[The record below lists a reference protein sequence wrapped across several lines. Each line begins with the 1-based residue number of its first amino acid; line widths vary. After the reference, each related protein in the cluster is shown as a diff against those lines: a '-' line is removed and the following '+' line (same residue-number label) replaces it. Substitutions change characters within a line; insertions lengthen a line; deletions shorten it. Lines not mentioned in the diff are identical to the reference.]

1 MCSLFLLPLVRHS
14 LLVNKLLLIAEQT
27 SVYMHRSSAKIM
39 DYLYDC
45 TQVWDLRK
53 NAVVYKMRG
62 HTDTITG
69 MELSPDGSYLLSN
82 GMDNS
87 GQSIHIYIISVVT
100 ANAAIAVAVRNH

>member
-1 MCSLFLLPLVRHS
+1 
-14 LLVNKLLLIAEQT
+14 
-27 SVYMHRSSAKIM
+27 
-39 DYLYDC
+39 
-45 TQVWDLRK
+45 
-53 NAVVYKMRG
+53 MRG

-100 ANAAIAVAVRNH
+100 ASAAIAVAVRNH